1 MTYTNSPEDSSFYLV
16 GSLACQKD
24 YQSKFLTFKWS
35 KQSTIKATV
44 KMGPYFL
51 NFYCKK
57 LIDNPYFTVC
67 NLKDKP
73 EWEEIAN
80 NRIVID
86 SKSME
91 FHFYV
96 NRSTN
101 TIMLEKIKVKI
112 FLG

>member
-1 MTYTNSPEDSSFYLV
+1 
-16 GSLACQKD
+16 
-24 YQSKFLTFKWS
+24 
-35 KQSTIKATV
+35 
-44 KMGPYFL
+44 MGPYFL

-57 LIDNPYFTVC
+57 LIDNPYYTIC

-73 EWEEIAN
+73 DWDEMVN

-91 FHFYV
+91 FHFVV
-96 NRSTN
+96 NPSAN

-112 FLG
+112 FLGQNSEDSTKVPAHFYGELVKTRKGIKLLKEKGYF